1 MRRQLSQEG
10 KIAIFKS
17 LGISKALIVSNVIEE
32 LKQLQKTFLRGDKR
46 TKIRYDTL
54 CNDFNEV

>member
-10 KIAIFKS
+10 KITIFKS

-46 TKIRYDTL
+46 TKIRYVTL